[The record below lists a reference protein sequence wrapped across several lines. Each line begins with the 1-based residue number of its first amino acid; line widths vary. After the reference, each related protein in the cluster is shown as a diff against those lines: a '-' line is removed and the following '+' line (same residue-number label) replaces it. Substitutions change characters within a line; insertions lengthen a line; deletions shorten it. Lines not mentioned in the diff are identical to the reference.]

1 MASRETSSD
10 SPGPEMRA
18 PLEVGICVADL
29 DRMVSFYVDG
39 IGCTEQMRMPI
50 PTMVSE
56 PTGMGP
62 DGFVMVWL
70 QTPWGERIKL
80 LGPDAVPV
88 APAARAH
95 LTEHRGLAYL
105 SFYVPDL
112 HALVDR
118 VTAMGASTV
127 SDGPIVDMGP
137 LHIAFV
143 ADPEGNV
150 LELIEHDDIAS
161 YRPDLV

>member
-1 MASRETSSD
+1 M
-10 SPGPEMRA
+10 PGTEMRA

-29 DRMVSFYVDG
+29 DRMVEFYVDG
-39 IGCTEQMRMPI
+39 VGCTEQMRMPI
-50 PTMVSE
+50 PTMVSA

-62 DGFVMVWL
+62 DGFVMAWL

-80 LGPDAVPV
+80 LGPEEPP
-88 APAARAH
+88 APAERRAH
-95 LTEHRGLAYL
+95 LTQRQGLAYL
-105 SFYVPDL
+105 SFYVADL
-112 HALVDR
+112 ASLMER
-118 VTAMGASTV
+118 LIGLGASAV
-127 SDGPIVDMGP
+127 SDGPTVDLGP

-161 YRPDLV
+161 YRNDLT

>member
-1 MASRETSSD
+1 MTAPDAPT
-10 SPGPEMRA
+10 MTA

-29 DRMVSFYVDG
+29 DRAVAFYVDG
-39 IGCTEQMRMPI
+39 VGCTEQMRMPI
-50 PTMVSE
+50 PTMVSA

-62 DGFVMVWL
+62 DGFAMVWL

-80 LGPDAVPV
+80 LGPDAAPS
-88 APAARAH
+88 PAADRAH
-95 LTEHRGLAYL
+95 LTDRAGIAYL
-105 SFYVPDL
+105 SLYVRDL
-112 HALVDR
+112 AALVER
-118 VTAMGASTV
+118 LLALGGTAV

-150 LELIEHDDIAS
+150 LELIQHDDIAS
-161 YRPDLV
+161 YRPDLA

>member
-1 MASRETSSD
+1 MTSSGTTD
-10 SPGPEMRA
+10 PDAGPGMRA

-39 IGCTEQMRMPI
+39 VGCTEQMRMPI

-62 DGFVMVWL
+62 DGFAMVWL

-80 LGPDAVPV
+80 LGPDATPE
-88 APAARAH
+88 APAAPAH
-95 LTEHRGLAYL
+95 LTERRGIAYL

-112 HALVDR
+112 RGLVDR
-118 VTAMGASTV
+118 LTALGASTV

-150 LELIEHDDIAS
+150 LELIEHDDIGS
-161 YRPDLV
+161 YRPDLA